1 MTSLRRLLSIVAIF
15 VGVSNSSSNAFAQYT
30 PTISGVNAF
39 WYLGQ
44 GILANG
50 GQCSGYPGPCYYAQ
64 SQLTSNPNGAP
75 GTPQWS
81 IVQNGQGQVTLSCYT
96 CANPVATAVSPSGG
110 CLADIHIY
118 VSYGGYSSA
127 SFDVTI
133 VAPSSTNLLSG
144 YPQHGDLSTGFS
156 SVYFWNVVDS
166 CGNSDSGI
174 DANEQF
180 GTFVNDTAN
189 NWSLPT
195 QYSVYMTGS
204 IVGDQIA
211 HVGGTPPAQN
221 HQTPLGTT
229 KIRHNYPWALRVG
242 TQTFGSG
249 TPVRVD
255 TQQQWQDHGTH
266 Q

>member
-1 MTSLRRLLSIVAIF
+1 MSSL
-15 VGVSNSSSNAFAQYT
+15 AFAQYT

-44 GILANG
+44 GILADG
-50 GQCSGYPGPCYYAQ
+50 GQCSGYTGPCYYAQ

-96 CANPVATAVSPSGG
+96 CANPVATAVSPSSG
-110 CLADIHIY
+110 CLPDIHIY

-133 VAPSSTNLLSG
+133 VAPSYTNLLSG
-144 YPQHGDLSTGFS
+144 YPQHGNLGTGYS
-156 SVYFWNVVDS
+156 SVYYWNLVDS
-166 CGNSDSGI
+166 CGYSDSGI
-174 DANEQF
+174 DANEKF
-180 GTFVNDTAN
+180 GAFSPDTGNDWTY
-189 NWSLPT
+189 PT

-211 HVGGTPPAQN
+211 HIGGTPSAQN
-221 HQTPLGTT
+221 PQTPLSTT
-229 KIRHNYPWALRVG
+229 KIRHDYPWALRVG
-242 TQTFGSG
+242 SQTFGSG
-249 TPVRVD
+249 TPVRAD
-255 TQQQWQDHGTH
+255 TQQWWLDHGTH